1 VTTQVSAC
9 ACSIPLEASSGDSIL
24 VIDDDGEF
32 RALAARLLESA
43 GFHVSTVAGAAE
55 GLAYMRSHP
64 IDLAILDMVMPDRDG
79 IDALSE
85 IKIRFPAVRV
95 VTVSGAADSDLY
107 LTVSSYLGADASLH
121 KSRVASLCALLNV
134 ILDR

>member
-1 VTTQVSAC
+1 MTTEVTKRAF
-9 ACSIPLEASSGDSIL
+9 AIPLEASSNVSIL
-24 VIDDDGEF
+24 VIDDDVEF
-32 RALAARLLESA
+32 RVLATRLLESA
-43 GFHVSTVAGAAE
+43 GFHVSTVVGAAE
-55 GLAYMRSHP
+55 GLALMRSQP
-64 IDLAILDMVMPDRDG
+64 VELVILDMVMPDRDG

-85 IKIRFPAVRV
+85 IKIHFPGVRV

>member
-1 VTTQVSAC
+1 MKYCGNGGLTRTHRTV
-9 ACSIPLEASSGDSIL
+9 
-24 VIDDDGEF
+24 DDDDEF
-32 RALAARLLESA
+32 LALVTRLLENG
-43 GFHVSTVAGAAE
+43 GFYVRTVAGVAE

-64 IDLAILDMVMPDRDG
+64 IDLVILDMVMPDRDG

-85 IKIRFPAVRV
+85 IKIYFPGVRV

-134 ILDR
+134 ILDK

>member
-1 VTTQVSAC
+1 MTTQAAESAY
-9 ACSIPLEASSGDSIL
+9 SVPWEASSLVSIL
-24 VIDDDGEF
+24 VIDDDEEF
-32 RALAARLLESA
+32 RDLAAGLLTSA

-55 GLAYMRSHP
+55 GLKYMRSHP
-64 IDLAILDMVMPDRDG
+64 VELVILDMIMPDRDG

-85 IKIRFPAVRV
+85 IKIYFPGVHV

-121 KSRVASLCALLNV
+121 KSRIASLCALLNV
-134 ILDR
+134 ILDK